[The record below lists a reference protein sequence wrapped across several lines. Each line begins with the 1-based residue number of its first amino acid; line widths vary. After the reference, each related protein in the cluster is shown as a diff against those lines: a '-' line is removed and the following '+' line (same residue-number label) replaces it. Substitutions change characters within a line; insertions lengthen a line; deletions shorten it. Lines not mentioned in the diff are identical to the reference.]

1 MTDLPSIHKY
11 LGKIIHRMNLDIQW
25 RLIKGR
31 IAMKHLHSIMWNM
44 NITNNVTISFWQHN
58 NLLCRKVKAMKIDFW
73 QRCSSLTK
81 MDSEPF
87 ACQTT
92 IGGKPQN
99 NGHYRIVMSKLL
111 WVFKRNARRAMTFED
126 LSLGPNQ
133 S

>member
-1 MTDLPSIHKY
+1 MDLPSIYKY
-11 LGKIIHRMNLDIQW
+11 LGKIIRRMNLDIQW

-99 NGHYRIVMSKLL
+99 NGHYPNCYEYLRGMPEERWPLKICL
-111 WVFKRNARRAMTFED
+111 WDPIN
-126 LSLGPNQ
+126 LNS
-133 S
+133 